1 MINDETFYCSPVTP
15 SEPAALCPLVP
26 FICKS
31 GQTFA
36 CSEISGAA
44 ERVHQLLLTVQV
56 VNSKPTQLTQNE
68 KYSTLDAVRENHL
81 YYFPLNVP
89 SIQMQKYFTFC
100 SRNPPQ
106 ICSCNSNPIERCHL
120 GILNFISHFICF
132 QLSQIKIKSGLV
144 PIGVKVLEKVP
155 NPRILSRG
163 CFTNM

>member
-1 MINDETFYCSPVTP
+1 MMKHFTVVQLLHLNRLPFVP
-15 SEPAALCPLVP
+15 SFHFFVNQGRRLPA
-26 FICKS
+26 
-31 GQTFA
+31 
-36 CSEISGAA
+36 SENSGAA

-106 ICSCNSNPIERCHL
+106 ICSCNSNPIERCH
-120 GILNFISHFICF
+120 
-132 QLSQIKIKSGLV
+132 
-144 PIGVKVLEKVP
+144 
-155 NPRILSRG
+155 
-163 CFTNM
+163 

>member
-1 MINDETFYCSPVTP
+1 MLIVEALTILIKQNSPFPRWLINDETFYCSPVTP

-26 FICKS
+26 FLCKS

-100 SRNPPQ
+100 SHNPPP
-106 ICSCNSNPIERCHL
+106 ICSCNSNPIERCHKR
-120 GILNFISHFICF
+120 ILNFISHLNLGWS
-132 QLSQIKIKSGLV
+132 QL
-144 PIGVKVLEKVP
+144 E
-155 NPRILSRG
+155 
-163 CFTNM
+163 